1 MASLTAPGAMAG
13 DMRIRRP
20 SGPTIRP
27 PSTLPSTTQLNGWR
41 TAYLAG
47 NNGNEADLK
56 TAHLQLADTN
66 RFTTCMAAAQGSTMG
81 GNDDTPPGI
90 ELVFQSSIRYPI
102 NSISFSDRFIATGNE
117 KGLSMLYS
125 VDPQALL
132 GARNTSSGD
141 SGRAMKMVATY
152 RNKISRAPEIPVP
165 GTLVSSR
172 RIICTDFEPVTGA
185 GNNSGATQR
194 FLSTAGPVV
203 HIWDVNEHRVP
214 IRDERISHSQITAAS
229 WQPFPFS
236 QLVAAGTVDK
246 TLSVLDLRKQGKAAV
261 WRSRGAH
268 RASINA
274 VQWSPFIPY
283 WLATAGDD
291 YNVNVWDLRY
301 TSGPVFTMPEHQH
314 RVMALCWSNTHS
326 DMLSTGSTDRHWRLW
341 SLRASQGS
349 DNLLERD
356 PGKRPGSY
364 SGSTSVT
371 ASLLADFNQ
380 KMTGSVVGVCCPSM
394 FDNTYFSCTTKGE
407 LTACQLSEEALEGV
421 AIHRFS
427 AANHPNEYEI
437 EQLAYQREFSEAITC
452 FTRLA
457 KQDLRSSDTA
467 EELRN
472 LAAVLLPKDPLT
484 WDGWTIPPM
493 ASSQSSGT
501 ARHRMLPHKA
511 DMDQALQGFLSDIRQ
526 YTYGLPPNARP
537 RHIPVQL
544 NLVQDVLARLSAGSD
559 VRDIEVMVKNSD
571 WKGLVKERSRIEK
584 GVRLAPRA
592 YNIPF
597 LRSLIKVILPQDCL
611 VALELGHHIVRTYL
625 EARRTQSS
633 TLADLSALIQLLLYP
648 TVYDTESKST
658 ARPPSPQAQRGVHS
672 PRKTDATTEEL
683 PVARRRLY
691 YLLRDSPRAACG
703 MIRLETLVQKTV
715 LQGGPQSQ
723 VAEAISKLLLPTPFT
738 VSSGAMRLYLNSL
751 VQIRQYDEYLVH
763 VSHLIPQF
771 QGFEL
776 ADILQK
782 QARDIVVPRWAKQLK
797 LIVQSVQQDF
807 LNLEITL
814 YRDILNKLAK
824 VLTRSYQPSAYE
836 NYADRHPPADDQGSV
851 PGLPV
856 AVLVDYFNRIGHGF
870 FRLLELMLSQKEE
883 AEDVT
888 REIRPL
894 LAIWTDFLYRPQWK
908 ADDQWAKLEASVDS
922 SSTSTPLSPSSS
934 TTNPHHLHPP
944 ATSLGQLKKRSL
956 QVKKNSMSSHPGL
969 ENSQGE
975 SGDSS
980 DTPESVQTSVFY
992 YPPAEGEQVK
1002 VVVEALDRIRG
1013 YFYA

>member
-1 MASLTAPGAMAG
+1 M
-13 DMRIRRP
+13 
-20 SGPTIRP
+20 RP
-27 PSTLPSTTQLNGWR
+27 PSTLPSTAQLNGWR

-47 NNGNEADLK
+47 DNSNEA
-56 TAHLQLADTN
+56 
-66 RFTTCMAAAQGSTMG
+66 
-81 GNDDTPPGI
+81 
-90 ELVFQSSIRYPI
+90 
-102 NSISFSDRFIATGNE
+102 SISFSDRFIATGNE

-125 VDPQALL
+125 VDPQTLL
-132 GARNTSSGD
+132 GAQNSNAGD
-141 SGRAMKMVATY
+141 TGRAMKMVATY
-152 RNKISRAPEIPVP
+152 RNKIGRAPEIPVP

-203 HIWDVNEHRVP
+203 HIWDVNEHSVP
-214 IRDERISHSQITAAS
+214 IRDERISHAQVTAAS

-246 TLSVLDLRKQGKAAV
+246 TLSVLDLRKQGKAVV
-261 WRSRGAH
+261 WRSRSAH
-268 RASINA
+268 QAPINA
-274 VQWSPFIPY
+274 VQWNPFIPY

-291 YNVNVWDLRY
+291 YNVNIWDLRH
-301 TSGPVFTMPEHQH
+301 TFGPMFTVPEHQH
-314 RVMALCWSNTHS
+314 QVTALCWSNTHS

-341 SLRASQGS
+341 SFRVSQAS
-349 DNLLERD
+349 DNLLERT

-380 KMTGSVVGVCCPSM
+380 KMTGSVVDVCCPSM

-457 KQDLRSSDTA
+457 KQGLRSSDTV
-467 EELRN
+467 EELQN
-472 LAAVLLPKDPLT
+472 LATVLLPKDPLT

-493 ASSQSSGT
+493 ASSQSSVT

-511 DMDQALQGFLSDIRQ
+511 DMDRVLQGFVNDIRR

-537 RHIPVQL
+537 RHVPVQL

-559 VRDIEVMVKNSD
+559 VRDVEVMVKNGD
-571 WKGLVKERSRIEK
+571 WKGLVKERSRIET
-584 GVRLAPRA
+584 GVRLAPQA

-597 LRSLIKVILPQDCL
+597 LRTLIKVILPQDCL
-611 VALELGHHIVRTYL
+611 VALELGHHIVHTYL

-633 TLADLSALIQLLLYP
+633 TLVDLSAMIQLLLYP
-648 TVYDTESKST
+648 TVYDAESKT
-658 ARPPSPQAQRGVHS
+658 TVRPPSPQARRGVHS
-672 PRKTDATTEEL
+672 PRKANPALEGL

-691 YLLRDSPRAACG
+691 YLLQDSPQAACG

-723 VAEAISKLLLPTPFT
+723 MAQAISKLLLPTPFT

-751 VQIRQYDEYLVH
+751 VQTRQYDEYLVH

-782 QARDIVVPRWAKQLK
+782 QATDIVVPRWAKQLK
-797 LIVQSVQQDF
+797 LILQSVQQDF

-824 VLTRSYQPSAYE
+824 VLTRSYQASAYE
-836 NYADRHPPADDQGSV
+836 NYSDRHPPVDDQGSV

-856 AVLVDYFNRIGHGF
+856 AVLVDYFNRIGHRF
-870 FRLLELMLSQKEE
+870 FRLLELMLNQKEE

-888 REIRPL
+888 REVRPL

-908 ADDQWAKLEASVDS
+908 ADDQWAEVETSVNS
-922 SSTSTPLSPSSS
+922 SPTPAPLSPSSS
-934 TTNPHHLHPP
+934 TTHPHHLDSP
-944 ATSLGQLKKRSL
+944 AKNLDQLKKRSL
-956 QVKKNSMSSHPGL
+956 QAKKNSVLPNVSL
-969 ENSQGE
+969 EHSQ
-975 SGDSS
+975 SDPGDSW
-980 DTPESVQTSVFY
+980 DTPESVQSSVFY

-1002 VVVEALDRIRG
+1002 VIVEALEKIRS